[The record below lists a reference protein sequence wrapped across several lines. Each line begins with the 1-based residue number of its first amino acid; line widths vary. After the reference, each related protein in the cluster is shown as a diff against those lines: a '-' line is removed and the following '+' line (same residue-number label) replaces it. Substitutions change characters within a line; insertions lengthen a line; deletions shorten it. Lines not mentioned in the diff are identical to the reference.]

1 VSEVDSRL
9 RRFYERRPAEDRAED
24 REPRA
29 RFSKALAAA
38 DLRPGERVV
47 DLGAKW
53 GELGLRL
60 REARLE
66 VSYVGFDLSEANV
79 RRAQGYGIEVI
90 QADLSLRLPLEDE
103 SADCV
108 FCLELLEHLQT
119 PLDLLREIR
128 RVLAP
133 TGRAVLSVP
142 SPYNWIEI
150 YRELRGRVDPEG
162 HLASLPTPI
171 MLNLLAL
178 AGLRLERRLGTFVR
192 LPKTMFLIPTNS
204 FFARSRIYV
213 VRVADEEPGF
223 AGRAA

>member
-1 VSEVDSRL
+1 VSEVESRL
-9 RRFYERRPAEDRAED
+9 RRFYERRPAEDRTVD
-24 REPRA
+24 PEPRA
-29 RFSKALAAA
+29 RFAKALAAA
-38 DLRPGERVV
+38 DLRAGERVA

-60 REARLE
+60 RESQLE

-79 RRAQGYGIEVI
+79 RRAEGYGIDVV
-90 QADLSLRLPLEDE
+90 QADLSRRLPLEDG

-108 FCLELLEHLQT
+108 FCLELLEHLPT

-133 TGRAVLSVP
+133 SGRAVLSVP

-150 YRELRGRVDPEG
+150 YRELRWRVDPEG

-178 AGLRLERRLGTFVR
+178 SGLCLERRLGTFVR
-192 LPKTMFLIPTNS
+192 LPKTIFLIPTNS
-204 FFARSRIYV
+204 LFARSRIYV
-213 VRVADEEPGF
+213 VRPAAEETGF
-223 AGRAA
+223 AGRTA